1 MNKLLFIVVLLSIIG
16 IESKAQ
22 VIFEK
27 GYFINREGQKTECF
41 IKNLDWRNNPSS
53 FEYQITL
60 GGQTQKNGIES
71 IKEFCIYN
79 QAKFVCSKVQI
90 DRSSSSVDQL
100 SSDRNPVFEEE
111 ILFLKVL
118 VEGKAS
124 LLSYQD
130 GNLKRFF
137 IQIQDSPIEQLV
149 YKCFE
154 FEDRVQ
160 ENNTYKNQIITKLK
174 NSSIAFTEYENL
186 RYDKKPLEQI
196 FIKYNDSSN
205 SIYKVYETQRK
216 TDFFH
221 ITIRPGI
228 TNNNFDMEKS
238 GIDYRD
244 SKFENK
250 LGFRLGAE
258 LEMVLPFNKNKWSF
272 FAEPTFLYLKAETSR
287 ETDLVFGGKL
297 ITKINYN
304 AIELPV
310 GVRHYFFLND
320 KSKLFV
326 NGCALVNLMHHS
338 VVNFEQFD
346 GGALSKLNI
355 SSNICLG
362 VGAGYKYNDKYSL
375 EFRYYLNRDILTDYV
390 DWNSNFKSLN
400 IVFGYTLF

>member
-16 IESKAQ
+16 IESNAQ

-27 GYFINREGQKTECF
+27 GYFINKEGQKTECF
-41 IKNLDWRNNPSS
+41 IKNSDWRNNPSS
-53 FEYQITL
+53 FDFQTTL
-60 GGQTQKNGIES
+60 GAQTQKKVIEDV
-71 IKEFCIYN
+71 KEFCIYN
-79 QAKFVCSKVQI
+79 QAKFVSGKVQI

-111 ILFLKVL
+111 TLFLKVL

-124 LLSYQD
+124 LYSYQY

-137 IQIQDSPIEQLV
+137 IQIQDSPIEQLI

-154 FEDRVQ
+154 FQDRIQ
-160 ENNTYKNQIITKLK
+160 ENNSYKNQIITQLK
-174 NSSIAFTEYENL
+174 CTSIGFKEIENL
-186 RYDKKPLEQI
+186 RYDKNQLEQI
-196 FIKYNDSSN
+196 FVKYNDCSN
-205 SIYKVYETQRK
+205 STYTVYESKRN

-221 ITIRPGI
+221 LSIRPGI

-250 LGFRLGAE
+250 IGFRLGAE
-258 LEMVLPFNKNKWSF
+258 LELVLPFNKNKWSV
-272 FAEPTFLYLKAETSR
+272 FAEPTFQYLKAETSR
-287 ETDLVFGGKL
+287 ETDMVFGGKL

-304 AIELPV
+304 AVELPI

-326 NGCALVNLMHHS
+326 NGCALVNVMHNS
-338 VVNFEQFD
+338 ELKFEQTN
-346 GGALSKLNI
+346 GAELSSLDI

-362 VGAGYKYNDKYSL
+362 IGAGYKYDKYSL
-375 EFRYYLNRDILTDYV
+375 EVRYYLNRDILTDYV